1 MAHQVESIAYANEVP
16 WHGIGNRVEENS
28 TVEEMQVAAGL
39 NWELERKQLLADLGD
54 GEMLPI
60 EGKSAWVR
68 NTDRRVMAVSGPSW
82 RPLQPGK
89 TLEFMR
95 DYVQAGA
102 ATLETAGSL
111 RDGKVVWGLARL
123 KHDFEVRPGDRV
135 NGYLL
140 ITSPNE
146 VGTAISVRTTTVRV
160 VCANTMALANR
171 AGRGQTQYK
180 QNHLSEFDVTA
191 AKEAVG
197 NAHEQLAQAEKNAR
211 TLDKLKLS
219 IADSITKVLVPVF
232 FPEIAADDELLAA
245 IHLTENQPKKLQQI
259 LASVEDA
266 PGNKEISGTGWATLN
281 GVTHWA
287 DHIYGHNAGTRM
299 MRSWM
304 GDNSVR
310 KLEVEEK
317 LLELAE

>member
-1 MAHQVESIAYANEVP
+1 MAHEIESIAYANAVP

-39 NWELERKQLLADLGD
+39 NWELERKPLLASLGD

-102 ATLETAGSL
+102 A
-111 RDGKVVWGLARL
+111 
-123 KHDFEVRPGDRV
+123 
-135 NGYLL
+135 
-140 ITSPNE
+140 
-146 VGTAISVRTTTVRV
+146 
-160 VCANTMALANR
+160 
-171 AGRGQTQYK
+171 
-180 QNHLSEFDVTA
+180 
-191 AKEAVG
+191 
-197 NAHEQLAQAEKNAR
+197 
-211 TLDKLKLS
+211 
-219 IADSITKVLVPVF
+219 
-232 FPEIAADDELLAA
+232 DDELLAQ